1 MIHHVNGL
9 VVDIAKLSLTF
20 QADGKRLLFTLVR
33 FASNYSF
40 VGDKRISLDKDA
52 IGGNYIATL
61 QINDVA
67 NMQIVFMFPFFE
79 GSAVGLLSQD

>member
-1 MIHHVNGL
+1 

-33 FASNYSF
+33 FARNYSF
-40 VGDKRISLDKDA
+40 VGGKLTSLDKDA

-61 QINDVA
+61 QIYDIA
-67 NMQIVFMFPFFE
+67 NMQIVDVFPFFE
-79 GSAVGLLSQD
+79 GIAVGLLSQDCNLI